1 MGNGGDSAVE
11 VSEECLNDGV
21 TVSGG
26 NSRVLNGGVLASE
39 ESQQC

>member
-1 MGNGGDSAVE
+1 MGNGGDLAVE
-11 VSEECLNDGV
+11 AIEECLNGGV

-26 NSRVLNGGVLASE
+26 KSRVLNGGVSTSE